1 MASPVT
7 AGVAALVLSYFPDLS
22 ASQLKDILMKSV
34 RSLNNLRVYQPGSG
48 EEVKF
53 SSLSVSGGIINAA
66 EAVKLAESMTLK
78 KKR

>member
-7 AGVAALVLSYFPDLS
+7 AGVAALLLSYFPDLK
-22 ASQLKDILMKSV
+22 AEQVKDILMKSS
-34 RSLNNLRVYQPGSG
+34 RSLDGLNVSKPGSG
-48 EEVKF
+48 EQVRF
-53 SSLSVSGGIINAA
+53 SELSVSGGIVNAA